1 MAGLLGGLG
10 GLKRLNAA
18 PLSRFAVAWT
28 GLALFVGAMLFGCGE
43 QKVSELSYST
53 LRAAIDQ
60 GEAGFEQAFAQ
71 AKGQLVQWKGRV
83 TEVLR
88 QRGDDYVEEA
98 YMFVDFDPPGAGSG
112 AADATFK
119 IPVSKVGAFAVGQEV
134 TVLGVIREH
143 EKGPAGP
150 VLKIELREVN

>member
-1 MAGLLGGLG
+1 MASLLDSLG
-10 GLKRLNAA
+10 WLERLNAVP
-18 PLSRFAVAWT
+18 PLRFPVAWL
-28 GLALFVGAMLFGCGE
+28 GLALLVGAMLSGCGE
-43 QKVSELSYST
+43 RKVSDISYST
-53 LRAAIDQ
+53 IRAAIDQ
-60 GEAGFEQAFAQ
+60 GEAGFEQTFAK

-98 YMFVDFDPPGAGSG
+98 YMFVDFDSPGAGSG
-112 AADATFK
+112 EADATFK
-119 IPVSKVGAFAVGQEV
+119 IPVSKAGSFAVGQDV

-150 VLKIELREVN
+150 VLKIELLEVN

>member
-1 MAGLLGGLG
+1 MASLFGSLSGLQ
-10 GLKRLNAA
+10 RANAA
-18 PLSRFAVAWT
+18 QPSRLPVVWVGSATLVA
-28 GLALFVGAMLFGCGE
+28 ALFSGCGD
-43 QKVSELSYST
+43 QKVSDVSYST
-53 LRAAIDQ
+53 IRAAITQ
-60 GEAGFEQAFAQ
+60 GETAFEQAFAQ

-98 YMFVDFDPPGAGSG
+98 YMFVDFDSPGAGSG
-112 AADATFK
+112 EADATFK
-119 IPVSKVGAFAVGQEV
+119 IPVSKVGSFAVGQDV

-150 VLKIELREVN
+150 VLKIELREVR